1 MFMDDDHLTDDFSQ
15 ERCLDLTMLP
25 LCENADARSDQHSN
39 SSDDMNEGLVHHLS
53 MHLLTKLR
61 L

>member
-1 MFMDDDHLTDDFSQ
+1 MIMMFMDDDHLADDFSQ

-25 LCENADARSDQHSN
+25 SCENADARSDQDSN
-39 SSDDMNEGLVHHLS
+39 SSEDINKGLVHHA
-53 MHLLTKLR
+53 LTKLR